1 MQFRKNPGHAEVK
14 RMKPVQVKI
23 LAAAL
28 GLTLVTASAFGQA
41 AVRPSGFG
49 HRGGGFGNMLGMM
62 GDYLDL
68 TDAQRTQMK
77 AIWTKEKPTI
87 QPLMQQLAQGH
98 QQMRQLEEAS
108 TFDEVKVGAL
118 ATQQS
123 QAMAGLMLQKARIKF
138 ELMQV
143 LTADQKTKLAAFEA
157 RRQARFQR
165 HFGQAPAGSTEA
177 PANQ

>member
-1 MQFRKNPGHAEVK
+1 
-14 RMKPVQVKI
+14 MKPVQLKI
-23 LAAAL
+23 MAATFALTLAAA
-28 GLTLVTASAFGQA
+28 TAFGQA

-49 HRGGGFGNMLGMM
+49 HRSGGFGNMLGMM

-77 AIWTKEKPTI
+77 SILTKEKPTI

-98 QQMRQLEEAS
+98 QQIRQLEEAS
-108 TFDEVKVGAL
+108 TFDEAKARAL

-123 QAMAGLMLQKARIKF
+123 QTMTELMVQKSRIKS
-138 ELMQV
+138 EMMQV

-157 RRQARFQR
+157 RQQARFQR
-165 HFGQAPAGSTEA
+165 HFLQPTAGSTEA